1 MLTPTVKKMLVNFHQ
16 NCLLFLHGNVW
27 MTASYIS
34 EVIFSQEKF
43 RIFWETTWGLNPE
56 NHHRSTA
63 KAENRNWLHDISIIL
78 KIMKKRTVKATD
90 VFFLKQSERDEEKWG
105 QTSESL
111 GGKWYKKYPKILHP
125 KINKK
130 KLFVGLI
137 HHVIQ
142 TRQTIEIKSEK
153 WSEAKQFLSRY
164 SGLSNLSN
172 WSKNPDQPLKNVRKI
187 NHGKSDG
194 I

>member
-43 RIFWETTWGLNPE
+43 RLFWETTWGLNPE

-125 KINKK
+125 KLTNKNY
-130 KLFVGLI
+130 LLGWY
-137 HHVIQ
+137 
-142 TRQTIEIKSEK
+142 TM
-153 WSEAKQFLSRY
+153 LSR
-164 SGLSNLSN
+164 
-172 WSKNPDQPLKNVRKI
+172 P
-187 NHGKSDG
+187 GKLLR
-194 I
+194 

>member
-1 MLTPTVKKMLVNFHQ
+1 MLVNFHQ

-34 EVIFSQEKF
+34 EVIFSEEKF
-43 RIFWETTWGLNPE
+43 RLFWETTWGLNPE

-63 KAENRNWLHDISIIL
+63 KAKNRNWLHDISITL
-78 KIMKKRTVKATD
+78 KIMKNVRWKPLMFFFFKTIGKGWGKVKTNIRITRRQMIQEIPQD
-90 VFFLKQSERDEEKWG
+90 
-105 QTSESL
+105 TS
-111 GGKWYKKYPKILHP
+111 PQ
-125 KINKK
+125 INKK

-172 WSKNPDQPLKNVRKI
+172 WSKNPDQPLKYVRKI

>member
-1 MLTPTVKKMLVNFHQ
+1 MLVNFHQ

-34 EVIFSQEKF
+34 EVIFSEEKF
-43 RIFWETTWGLNPE
+43 RLFWETTWGLNPE

-63 KAENRNWLHDISIIL
+63 KAENRNWLHDISITL
-78 KIMKKRTVKATD
+78 KIMKNIRWKPLM
-90 VFFLKQSERDEEKWG
+90 FFFFKTIGKGWG
-105 QTSESL
+105 KVRKNIRITRRQIIQEIPQDTS
-111 GGKWYKKYPKILHP
+111 PQ
-125 KINKK
+125 INKK

-194 I
+194 K

>member
-90 VFFLKQSERDEEKWG
+90 VFFLKQSERDEEKWR

-125 KINKK
+125 KLTTKNY
-130 KLFVGLI
+130 LLGWY
-137 HHVIQ
+137 
-142 TRQTIEIKSEK
+142 TM
-153 WSEAKQFLSRY
+153 LSR
-164 SGLSNLSN
+164 
-172 WSKNPDQPLKNVRKI
+172 P
-187 NHGKSDG
+187 GKLLR
-194 I
+194 

>member
-1 MLTPTVKKMLVNFHQ
+1 MLVNFHQ

-27 MTASYIS
+27 MTVSYIS

-43 RIFWETTWGLNPE
+43 RLFWETTWGLNPE

-78 KIMKKRTVKATD
+78 KIMKNVRWKPLMF
-90 VFFLKQSERDEEKWG
+90 FFLKQSERDEEKWR

-125 KINKK
+125 KLTKK
-130 KLFVGLI
+130 I
-137 HHVIQ
+137 ICWAD
-142 TRQTIEIKSEK
+142 TPC
-153 WSEAKQFLSRY
+153 Y
-164 SGLSNLSN
+164 
-172 WSKNPDQPLKNVRKI
+172 PDQANYWDKKWKMERSETISL
-187 NHGKSDG
+187 
-194 I
+194 